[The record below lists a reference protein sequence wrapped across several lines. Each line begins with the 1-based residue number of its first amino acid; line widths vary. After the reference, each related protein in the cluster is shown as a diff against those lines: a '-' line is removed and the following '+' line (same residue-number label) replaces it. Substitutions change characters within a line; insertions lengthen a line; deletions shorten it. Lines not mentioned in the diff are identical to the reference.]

1 MIRAG
6 IVVLIAIALPFL
18 LGQFWA
24 YQLGLYA
31 LYAAAAV
38 GVGLCWGQAGFLP
51 LGQALFFG
59 LAAYLSGLAFIAFQ
73 DSPIVSVLTLPLA
86 AIVSGVLAYLIGI
99 VIFRRSG
106 ESGAYF
112 SMITLALALL
122 AFQIAT
128 SWNSVTGG
136 FNGLKG
142 IPGLPGLDDIS
153 DVYYVAASVL
163 LALLAFGA
171 WLYNAPIGVLWRAL
185 AQNERRLK
193 LFGFDTDQL
202 KAVAFGVSGLMAG
215 IGGAIYAPQQG
226 IVTPQ
231 VIGFGL
237 SADLVIWAAVGGR
250 ASLLGPVIGT
260 LVVGSL
266 TAQLRDTLPFWEV
279 LMALFFIAIVLV
291 FPRGIAGLADPL
303 LRYFPARKREKAAL
317 AAPGD
322 AAARP
327 PAKLALDGVSVH
339 VGEVTILDKL
349 SVDFDQAGIFCVIGP
364 NGAGKTSMFNVVSGE
379 LSTASGAIDL
389 GGLKIAGLAP
399 NRVSGLGVARKLQIP
414 SVFPELSIADNLAV
428 ALWSGR
434 AGKLALLDPQASAL
448 DEPDAQGAA
457 IALSVS
463 GRERAQGR
471 GAVAWRATN
480 PRTRHG
486 AFDRAAR
493 LAARRAL
500 RRLVAR
506 RDFGGDGDHPLGSAS
521 ARRLDHHHRARHEPG
536 EGTGADRLR
545 PAQRRA
551 ARQGQCRRHSGRP
564 GRARGLCRG
573 REVSARRLAFENLT
587 GGYGSTTIVRDLS
600 GGAVAGEVLCV
611 LGRNGVGKTTL
622 MKLLTGYLPCTH
634 GRVLLDDT
642 PITAY
647 DPAARRRAGVTYC
660 PQERPVFDDLSVRDN
675 LTLMRDSRKL
685 APFRRYFD
693 RFPILERRLNQ
704 HAGTLS
710 GGEKKM
716 LSFSRGLAEDQP
728 VILLDEPSEGVQWE
742 NILHMEALIAE
753 KKSAGAAMIVVEQNL
768 AFAERI
774 ADRYLIM
781 DQGRAM
787 LEGSR
792 SEIERSDVLAHLH
805 V

>member
-1 MIRAG
+1 MRAASV
-6 IVVLIAIALPFL
+6 VVLIAIALPFL

-59 LAAYLSGLAFIAFQ
+59 LAAYISGLAFIAFQ

-86 AIVSGVLAYLIGI
+86 AIVSGLLAYLIGI

-122 AFQIAT
+122 AFQVAT

-303 LRYFPARKREKAAL
+303 LRRFPARKRERAAL

-327 PAKLALDGVSVH
+327 PAKLALNGVSVH

-379 LSTASGAIDL
+379 LTTLGGEIDL
-389 GGLKIAGLAP
+389 GGLKIAGLPP

-414 SVFPELSIADNLAV
+414 SVFPDLSIADNLAV

-434 AGKLALLDPQASAL
+434 AGKLALLDPRLRRWTSPMLKELQSRY
-448 DEPDAQGAA
+448 P
-457 IALSVS
+457 
-463 GRERAQGR
+463 
-471 GAVAWRATN
+471 
-480 PRTRHG
+480 
-486 AFDRAAR
+486 F
-493 LAARRAL
+493 LAASTRKAAEL
-500 RRLVAR
+500 S
-506 RDFGGDGDHPLGSAS
+506 H
-521 ARRLDHHHRARHEPG
+521 G
-536 EGTGADRLR
+536 EQQIL
-545 PAQRRA
+545 
-551 ARQGQCRRHSGRP
+551 
-564 GRARGLCRG
+564 
-573 REVSARRLAFENLT
+573 ELAM
-587 GGYGSTTIVRDLS
+587 
-600 GGAVAGEVLCV
+600 A
-611 LGRNGVGKTTL
+611 
-622 MKLLTGYLPCTH
+622 LLTEP
-634 GRVLLDDT
+634 RVL
-642 PITAY
+642 
-647 DPAARRRAGVTYC
+647 
-660 PQERPVFDDLSVRDN
+660 
-675 LTLMRDSRKL
+675 
-685 APFRRYFD
+685 
-693 RFPILERRLNQ
+693 
-704 HAGTLS
+704 
-710 GGEKKM
+710 
-716 LSFSRGLAEDQP
+716 
-728 VILLDEPSEGVQWE
+728 LLDEPCAGLSPEETAAVMEIIRWAALRLGGSIIIIEHDMSLVKELAQ
-742 NILHMEALIAE
+742 IVYVLHNGALLAKGNVAAIQADPAVRAVYVGGE
-753 KKSAGAAMIVVEQNL
+753 K
-768 AFAERI
+768 
-774 ADRYLIM
+774 
-781 DQGRAM
+781 
-787 LEGSR
+787 
-792 SEIERSDVLAHLH
+792 
-805 V
+805 

>member
-31 LYAAAAV
+31 LYAVAAV

-73 DSPIVSVLTLPLA
+73 HFPIVAVLALPLA
-86 AIVSGVLAYLIGI
+86 AMISGVLAYLIGI

-163 LALLAFGA
+163 LAVLAFGA
-171 WLYNAPIGVLWRAL
+171 WLYSAPIGVLWRAL

-215 IGGAIYAPQQG
+215 AGGAIYAPQQG

-303 LRYFPARKREKAAL
+303 LLRFPPRKRGGAAV
-317 AAPGD
+317 AAPGE

-327 PAKLALDGVSVH
+327 PARLALDGVSVH

-379 LSTASGAIDL
+379 LSTVSGAIDI

-414 SVFPELSIADNLAV
+414 SVFPDLSIADNLAV

-434 AGKLALLDPQASAL
+434 AGKLALLDP
-448 DEPDAQGAA
+448 
-457 IALSVS
+457 
-463 GRERAQGR
+463 R
-471 GAVAWRATN
+471 
-480 PRTRHG
+480 
-486 AFDRAAR
+486 
-493 LAARRAL
+493 L
-500 RRLVAR
+500 RRWTSPMLKELQSRYPFLA
-506 RDFGGDGDHPLGSAS
+506 AS
-521 ARRLDHHHRARHEPG
+521 ARKAAELSHG
-536 EGTGADRLR
+536 EQQIL
-545 PAQRRA
+545 
-551 ARQGQCRRHSGRP
+551 
-564 GRARGLCRG
+564 
-573 REVSARRLAFENLT
+573 ELAM
-587 GGYGSTTIVRDLS
+587 
-600 GGAVAGEVLCV
+600 A
-611 LGRNGVGKTTL
+611 
-622 MKLLTGYLPCTH
+622 LLTEP
-634 GRVLLDDT
+634 RVL
-642 PITAY
+642 
-647 DPAARRRAGVTYC
+647 
-660 PQERPVFDDLSVRDN
+660 
-675 LTLMRDSRKL
+675 
-685 APFRRYFD
+685 
-693 RFPILERRLNQ
+693 
-704 HAGTLS
+704 
-710 GGEKKM
+710 
-716 LSFSRGLAEDQP
+716 
-728 VILLDEPSEGVQWE
+728 LLDEPCAGLSPEETSAVMEIIRWAALRLGGSIIIIEHDMSLVKELAQ
-742 NILHMEALIAE
+742 IVYVLHNGALLAKGNVAAIQADPAVRAIYVGGE
-753 KKSAGAAMIVVEQNL
+753 K
-768 AFAERI
+768 
-774 ADRYLIM
+774 
-781 DQGRAM
+781 
-787 LEGSR
+787 
-792 SEIERSDVLAHLH
+792 
-805 V
+805 

>member
-18 LGQFWA
+18 VGQFWA

-59 LAAYLSGLAFIAFQ
+59 LAAYLSGLAFIALG
-73 DSPIVSVLTLPLA
+73 DSPILAVLTLPLA
-86 AIVSGVLAYLIGI
+86 AIVAGVLAYLIGI

-122 AFQIAT
+122 AFQVAT

-153 DVYYVAASVL
+153 DVYYVAASIL
-163 LALLAFGA
+163 LAVLALGA

-231 VIGFGL
+231 AIGFGL

-260 LVVGSL
+260 IVVGSL
-266 TAQLRDTLPFWEV
+266 TAQLRDSLPFWEV

-291 FPRGIAGLADPL
+291 FPRGIVGLADPL
-303 LRYFPARKREKAAL
+303 LSRLPARKRATVAL
-317 AAPGD
+317 AAPG
-322 AAARP
+322 AVAARP

-349 SVDFDQAGIFCVIGP
+349 SVEFDQAGIFCVIGP

-379 LSTASGAIDL
+379 LATAAGGIDL

-414 SVFPELSIADNLAV
+414 SVFPDLSIADNLAI

-434 AGKLALLDPQASAL
+434 AGKLALLDPRLRRWTSPMLKELQSRY
-448 DEPDAQGAA
+448 P
-457 IALSVS
+457 
-463 GRERAQGR
+463 
-471 GAVAWRATN
+471 
-480 PRTRHG
+480 
-486 AFDRAAR
+486 F
-493 LAARRAL
+493 LAAG
-500 RRLVAR
+500 AR
-506 RDFGGDGDHPLGSAS
+506 KAAELSH
-521 ARRLDHHHRARHEPG
+521 G
-536 EGTGADRLR
+536 EQQIL
-545 PAQRRA
+545 
-551 ARQGQCRRHSGRP
+551 
-564 GRARGLCRG
+564 
-573 REVSARRLAFENLT
+573 ELAM
-587 GGYGSTTIVRDLS
+587 
-600 GGAVAGEVLCV
+600 A
-611 LGRNGVGKTTL
+611 
-622 MKLLTGYLPCTH
+622 LLTEP
-634 GRVLLDDT
+634 RVL
-642 PITAY
+642 
-647 DPAARRRAGVTYC
+647 
-660 PQERPVFDDLSVRDN
+660 
-675 LTLMRDSRKL
+675 
-685 APFRRYFD
+685 
-693 RFPILERRLNQ
+693 
-704 HAGTLS
+704 
-710 GGEKKM
+710 
-716 LSFSRGLAEDQP
+716 
-728 VILLDEPSEGVQWE
+728 LLDEPCAGLSPEETAAVMGIIRWAAQRLGGSIIIIEHDMSLVKELAQ
-742 NILHMEALIAE
+742 IVYVLHNGALLARGNVAAIQADPAVRAVYVGGE
-753 KKSAGAAMIVVEQNL
+753 K
-768 AFAERI
+768 
-774 ADRYLIM
+774 
-781 DQGRAM
+781 
-787 LEGSR
+787 
-792 SEIERSDVLAHLH
+792 
-805 V
+805 

>member
-1 MIRAG
+1 MRAASV
-6 IVVLIAIALPFL
+6 VVLIAIALPFL

-59 LAAYLSGLAFIAFQ
+59 LAAYISGLAFIAFQ

-86 AIVSGVLAYLIGI
+86 AIVSGLLAYLIGI

-122 AFQIAT
+122 AFQVAT

-266 TAQLRDTLPFWEV
+266 TGQLRDTLPFWEV

-303 LRYFPARKREKAAL
+303 LRRFPARKRERAAL

-327 PAKLALDGVSVH
+327 PAKLALNGVSVH

-379 LSTASGAIDL
+379 LTTLGGEIDL
-389 GGLKIAGLAP
+389 GGLKIAGLPP

-414 SVFPELSIADNLAV
+414 SVFPDLSIADNLAV

-434 AGKLALLDPQASAL
+434 AGKLALLDPRLRRWTSPMLKELQSRY
-448 DEPDAQGAA
+448 P
-457 IALSVS
+457 
-463 GRERAQGR
+463 
-471 GAVAWRATN
+471 
-480 PRTRHG
+480 
-486 AFDRAAR
+486 F
-493 LAARRAL
+493 LAASTRKAAEL
-500 RRLVAR
+500 S
-506 RDFGGDGDHPLGSAS
+506 H
-521 ARRLDHHHRARHEPG
+521 G
-536 EGTGADRLR
+536 EQQIL
-545 PAQRRA
+545 
-551 ARQGQCRRHSGRP
+551 
-564 GRARGLCRG
+564 
-573 REVSARRLAFENLT
+573 ELAM
-587 GGYGSTTIVRDLS
+587 
-600 GGAVAGEVLCV
+600 A
-611 LGRNGVGKTTL
+611 
-622 MKLLTGYLPCTH
+622 LLTEP
-634 GRVLLDDT
+634 RVL
-642 PITAY
+642 
-647 DPAARRRAGVTYC
+647 
-660 PQERPVFDDLSVRDN
+660 
-675 LTLMRDSRKL
+675 
-685 APFRRYFD
+685 
-693 RFPILERRLNQ
+693 
-704 HAGTLS
+704 
-710 GGEKKM
+710 
-716 LSFSRGLAEDQP
+716 
-728 VILLDEPSEGVQWE
+728 LLDEPCAGLSPEETAAVMEIIRWAALRLGGSIIIIEHDMSLVKELAQ
-742 NILHMEALIAE
+742 IVYVLHNGALLAKGNVTAIQADPAVRAVYVGGE
-753 KKSAGAAMIVVEQNL
+753 K
-768 AFAERI
+768 
-774 ADRYLIM
+774 
-781 DQGRAM
+781 
-787 LEGSR
+787 
-792 SEIERSDVLAHLH
+792 
-805 V
+805 

>member
-59 LAAYLSGLAFIAFQ
+59 LAAYISGLAFIAFQ

-86 AIVSGVLAYLIGI
+86 AIVSGLLAYLIGI

-122 AFQIAT
+122 AFQVAT

-193 LFGFDTDQL
+193 LFGFDTDEL

-303 LRYFPARKREKAAL
+303 LRRFPARKRERAAL

-327 PAKLALDGVSVH
+327 PAKLALNGVSVH

-364 NGAGKTSMFNVVSGE
+364 NGAGKTSMFKVVSGE
-379 LSTASGAIDL
+379 LTTLGGEIDL
-389 GGLKIAGLAP
+389 GGLKIAGLPP

-414 SVFPELSIADNLAV
+414 SVFPDLSIADNLAV

-434 AGKLALLDPQASAL
+434 AGKLALLDPRLRRWTSPMLKELQSRY
-448 DEPDAQGAA
+448 P
-457 IALSVS
+457 
-463 GRERAQGR
+463 
-471 GAVAWRATN
+471 
-480 PRTRHG
+480 
-486 AFDRAAR
+486 F
-493 LAARRAL
+493 LAASTRKAAEL
-500 RRLVAR
+500 S
-506 RDFGGDGDHPLGSAS
+506 H
-521 ARRLDHHHRARHEPG
+521 G
-536 EGTGADRLR
+536 EQQIL
-545 PAQRRA
+545 
-551 ARQGQCRRHSGRP
+551 
-564 GRARGLCRG
+564 
-573 REVSARRLAFENLT
+573 ELAM
-587 GGYGSTTIVRDLS
+587 
-600 GGAVAGEVLCV
+600 A
-611 LGRNGVGKTTL
+611 
-622 MKLLTGYLPCTH
+622 LLTEP
-634 GRVLLDDT
+634 RVL
-642 PITAY
+642 
-647 DPAARRRAGVTYC
+647 
-660 PQERPVFDDLSVRDN
+660 
-675 LTLMRDSRKL
+675 
-685 APFRRYFD
+685 
-693 RFPILERRLNQ
+693 
-704 HAGTLS
+704 
-710 GGEKKM
+710 
-716 LSFSRGLAEDQP
+716 
-728 VILLDEPSEGVQWE
+728 LLDEPCAGLSPEETAAVMEIIRWAALRLGGSIIIIEHDMSLVKELAQ
-742 NILHMEALIAE
+742 IVYVLHNGALLAKGNVTAIQADPAVRAVYVGGE
-753 KKSAGAAMIVVEQNL
+753 K
-768 AFAERI
+768 
-774 ADRYLIM
+774 
-781 DQGRAM
+781 
-787 LEGSR
+787 
-792 SEIERSDVLAHLH
+792 
-805 V
+805 